1 MRALL
6 LIDIQNDFLPGG
18 ALAVTDGDKVIPV
31 ANALSARSDLFP
43 VVAMSQDWHP
53 AGHRSFASN
62 NPGAAV
68 GQLGELDGLSQVMWP
83 DHCVQGTLGAEFDVR
98 LDVRNVAHVTR
109 KGQDPAVDSYSAFFD
124 NGRRHAT
131 DLADYLRGR
140 GVDEVFVL
148 GLATDYCVKWT
159 ALDALSLGFRTH
171 VVVDGCR
178 GVALSPDDIPRAFEE
193 MLAAGVTMVAS
204 RDLLAA

>member
-18 ALAVTDGDKVIPV
+18 ALAVTEGDKVIPV
-31 ANALSARSDLFP
+31 ANALSARGDLFP
-43 VVAMSQDWHP
+43 VVVMTQDWHP
-53 AGHRSFASN
+53 ASHRSFASN
-62 NPGAAV
+62 NGVAV
-68 GQLGELDGLSQVMWP
+68 GSVGELEGLPQVMWP
-83 DHCVQGTLGAEFDVR
+83 DHCVQGTLGAEFDTR
-98 LDVRNVAHVTR
+98 LDVRNVAHITR
-109 KGQDPAVDSYSAFFD
+109 KGQDPAVDSYSGFFD

-131 DLADYLRGR
+131 DLADYLRER

-159 ALDALSLGFRTH
+159 ALDAVSLGFVTH

-178 GVALSPDDIPRAFEE
+178 GVALSPEDIPKAFEE

-204 RDLLAA
+204 RDVLAA